1 MKKNIKKIIVCCMIA
16 ACTFSMTSCSGCSKQ
31 EETTAGGW
39 TVATDGTITN
49 AHREL
54 FNKALGTIDGLS
66 YEPIKLLET
75 QVVAGMNY
83 RFLCNEHTSA
93 ENAPD
98 TKVIVT
104 IYEDL
109 QGNAKITSVV
119 PAQ

>member
-1 MKKNIKKIIVCCMIA
+1 MVKILYEEAKVMRKNIKKVLVCCMIA

-66 YEPIKLLET
+66 SGT
-75 QVVAGMNY
+75 NY
-83 RFLCNEHTSA
+83 KFLCNEHTSA

>member
-1 MKKNIKKIIVCCMIA
+1 MKNLKKLIVCFLIVICA
-16 ACTFSMTSCSGCSKQ
+16 LSMTSCSGCSKQ

-49 AHREL
+49 EHREL

-93 ENAPD
+93 ENDSA
-98 TKVIVT
+98 TRVIVT

-109 QGNAKITSVV
+109 DGNAKITSVA
-119 PAQ
+119 PTE